1 MLKKIQKE
9 IETLCINDYCHND
22 YQDDYLVEIADIIF
36 NNTVL
41 AKSIGV
47 TLYSPTLRAINVKV
61 SNYNNDLCD
70 EYSES
75 LFKKINTLL
84 QDIDIL
90 KVYQAGQKG
99 GRIVFEL
106 NLDSDFDQRSL
117 IDFDKESD
125 RYLILNE
132 FNEENSILINKLI
145 IPAINTINKIAK
157 LVLTEHKALQSELN
171 SLES

>member
-1 MLKKIQKE
+1 MLEKIQKE
-9 IETLCINDYCHND
+9 IETLFINDYCHDD
-22 YQDDYLVEIADIIF
+22 YQDDYLTEIANIIF

-61 SNYNNDLCD
+61 NNYNNNLCN

-75 LFKKINTLL
+75 LFNKINTLL
-84 QDIDIL
+84 QDTDIL
-90 KVYQAGQKG
+90 TVYQAGQKG

-125 RYLILNE
+125 RYLMLDE
-132 FNEENSILINKLI
+132 FNEANSTLINNFI
-145 IPAINTINKIAK
+145 IPAINTINKIAN
-157 LVLTEHKALQSELN
+157 LVLTEHKALQSELD
-171 SLES
+171 SLEA